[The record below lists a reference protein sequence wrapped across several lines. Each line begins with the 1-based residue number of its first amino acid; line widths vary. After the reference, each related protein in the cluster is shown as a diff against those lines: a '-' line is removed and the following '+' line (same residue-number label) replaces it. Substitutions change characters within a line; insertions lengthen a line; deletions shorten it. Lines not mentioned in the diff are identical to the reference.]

1 MVMKKKY
8 GPEKMRRFLKYELDK
23 YLMGR
28 VTERKKELPLS
39 RVENQQYIHY
49 QKGSLAM
56 YWLQDL
62 VGEEVINRGLKK
74 YVAAV
79 RFKGPPYT
87 NSTQLISY
95 LRAEIPEEYQGV
107 LEDLFETITVY
118 DNRALSASMK
128 QNANGGW
135 DVTLKVKAVKYRSD
149 DKGDQ
154 TELDFNDVMDVGAI
168 DDDGKALFI
177 EKRRIAKG
185 ESDLAFTVP
194 VKPARV
200 GIDPLNK
207 LIDRTSDDNTVAP
220 SVE

>member
-1 MVMKKKY
+1 MY
-8 GPEKMRRFLKYELDK
+8 ALQHFIGEDK
-23 YLMGR
+23 
-28 VTERKKELPLS
+28 V
-39 RVENQQYIHY
+39 N
-49 QKGSLAM
+49 AA
-56 YWLQDL
+56 
-62 VGEEVINRGLKK
+62 LKK
-74 YVAAV
+74 YVEAV
-79 RFKGPPYT
+79 KFKGPPYT
-87 NSTQLISY
+87 TSAELISY
-95 LRAEIPEEYQGV
+95 LKEQTPPDYAYLI
-107 LEDLFETITVY
+107 EDLFETITLY
-118 DNRALSASMK
+118 DNRAVSASMK
-128 QNANGGW
+128 QNAAGGW
-135 DVTLKVKAVKYRSD
+135 DVKVKVKAVKYRSD